1 MASFKKENSK
11 RKFMKR
17 ISAIFIFMLSAY
29 FSFTQV
35 NFSDFIEGN
44 SVKGQVNTNG
54 LFFNSPNN
62 YSRGYEFPKGS
73 GNQLMT
79 FSNFWFGGVDST
91 DALFLAAY
99 DILSGGDLFPGPYS
113 STNSYTSPDYGAT
126 YINSVWSISKEQ
138 IEYHLDNFEQNNYTP
153 IPSILNWPG
162 NGLTSVG
169 VSEQLA
175 PYVDADNDGIY
186 NPLAGD
192 YPCVRGDVATYV
204 IMNDDALP
212 HLTGGVKIGIEV
224 HFMFYQFLANDFID
238 STTFINVQVINKGQH
253 ELVDFKTTYNVD
265 IDIGFPF
272 DDYRGCDSMLNLS
285 YGYNATSFD
294 PNYNGAS
301 GYGANPPAVG
311 VVSLNKKMASAGGY
325 VSGGMPTCPTCD
337 PIWPI
342 NYWNY
347 MNSKWRDG
355 TPWYYGGV
363 GHHASNGVTTQ
374 PTNYQYSGNP
384 YTGLGWSEMNTDG
397 NGTTNPADEDK
408 RFLMTMESQQLFPGD
423 TAVYDLG
430 IVAYM
435 QGNHLE
441 NVQGLLGYAV
451 QLQDYYDNIMDLGCT
466 QTGTGIAD
474 TIVLVNNELPYDRL
488 FEITRLDGEGN
499 MSMPVMLHELSEA
512 QILAENQV
520 DSVRYRRGEGP
531 IYVELYDTVN
541 YAQGY
546 YVLKVLDNEVD
557 TSEWRLLRYDEQ
569 NGAILDSAESMTTL
583 IQGDTVL
590 FPQYGLKI
598 TVRQD
603 KYICNDGSTGCPN
616 NRLTSSPI
624 KAELRYFDNGGN
636 AWLTGVKHNYGFNP
650 ENWMTSGEFYVYAEL
665 NDPSLGDGNPDC
677 YNALSLSDPQ
687 FLYDDLL
694 GGIITNGQT
703 VRFDRCPPY
712 VLGVPLSFFSYT
724 AFQSIAFSQLSS
736 VYHPSIDIVFTSDQS
751 KWTRCPV
758 IELCDDVQNAIGGVE
773 PGLLRGS
780 PSVDKNGN
788 PDGTGNGM
796 SWFPGYA
803 IDVETGRR
811 LNLAFGENSSLVNE
825 NGSDMI
831 WNPTSTMYDANGT
844 AVFGGQ
850 HVIYAFGGQF
860 DDMPNYDEGVF
871 IQTKLNE
878 LTSLSYRAVYKNLSW
893 VMQPIL
899 EDGATLLESDARLLV
914 RINKEFKLNEL
925 SGLNQSRPMFAW
937 TVGEY
942 SSDILSIP
950 EIAQEIKIKL
960 YPNPATQEINL
971 EWDAALNETIVI
983 YSLDG
988 RKLKEQVI
996 HSNERKA
1003 TLNISELTP
1012 GVYIAKIG
1020 NYSGKFIVR

>member
-1 MASFKKENSK
+1 
-11 RKFMKR
+11 MKR
-17 ISAIFIFMLSAY
+17 ISTILMLLAIAH
-29 FSFTQV
+29 FSTSQV
-35 NFSDFIEGN
+35 TFSDFIEGN
-44 SVKGQVNTNG
+44 SVKGRVNSNG
-54 LFFNSPNN
+54 LFFNNPNN
-62 YSRGYEFPKGS
+62 YSGGYEFPKGT
-73 GNQLMT
+73 GNHLMY
-79 FSNFWFGGVDST
+79 SSSFWFGGIDSD
-91 DALFLAAY
+91 DALY
-99 DILSGGDLFPGPYS
+99 LSADQFRGNADLFPGPYS
-113 STNSYTSPDYGAT
+113 STNSYNITSYAVNYANP
-126 YINSVWSISKEQ
+126 IWSITKEQ
-138 IEYHLDNFEQNNYTP
+138 IEYHLDNYQQPNYSP
-153 IPSILNWPG
+153 IPEILNWPG
-162 NGLTSVG
+162 NGITSLG

-175 PYVDADNDGIY
+175 PYIDVDNDGVY
-186 NPLAGD
+186 DPFTGD
-192 YPCVRGDVATYV
+192 YPCIRGDFATYV
-204 IMNDDALP
+204 IMNDDAIT
-212 HLTGGVKIGIEV
+212 HESGGEKLGIEV
-224 HFMFYQFLANDFID
+224 HFMFYQFLSNDFID
-238 STTFINVQVINKGQH
+238 STTFINIKVINKGQI
-253 ELVDFKTTYNVD
+253 ELVDFRTTYYVD
-265 IDIGFPF
+265 HDIGFAF
-272 DDYRGCDSMLNLS
+272 DDYRGCDSSLNLA
-285 YGYNATSFD
+285 YGYNAMDFD
-294 PNYNGAS
+294 PGGSGAL
-301 GYGANPPAVG
+301 GYANNPPACG
-311 VVSLNKKMASAGGY
+311 VVSLNNAMASSGGY
-325 VSGGMPTCPTCD
+325 VNGGSPTCPTCD
-337 PIWPI
+337 PIAPI
-342 NYWNY
+342 EYWYY

-355 TPWYYGGV
+355 TPWYYGGN
-363 GHHASNGVTTQ
+363 GYPGSNGVTTQ

-441 NVQGLLGYAV
+441 NVQGLLGYAA

-466 QTGTGIAD
+466 QTGTGIVD

-569 NGAILDSAESMTTL
+569 NGALLDSAESMTTL

-598 TVRQD
+598 TVQQD

-616 NRLTSSPI
+616 NRLTSTPI
-624 KAELRYFDNGGN
+624 KAELRYFNNGGN
-636 AWLTGVKHNYGFNP
+636 PWLTGVKHNYGFNP
-650 ENWMTSGEFYVYAEL
+650 ENWLTSGVFYSEL
-665 NDPSLGDGNPDC
+665 DDPSLGYGNPSC
-677 YNALSLSDPQ
+677 YSSLDLIDPQMKFDNLLEGLLSL
-687 FLYDDLL
+687 
-694 GGIITNGQT
+694 GQT
-703 VRFDRCPPY
+703 VRYNRCPPY
-712 VLGVPLSFFSYT
+712 VIGVPESFVSMNVFNI
-724 AFQSIAFSQLSS
+724 IAFSNLRSIN
-736 VYHPSIDIVFTSDQS
+736 HPSIDIVFTSDQS

-758 IELCDDVQNAIGGVE
+758 IELCDEPQNAIGGVE
-773 PGLLRGS
+773 PGLLRAS

-788 PDGTGNGM
+788 PDGTGTGM

-811 LNLAFGENSSLVNE
+811 LNIAFGENSSLVNE

-878 LTSLSYRAVYKNLSW
+878 MTSLSYRAVYKNLSW

-950 EIAQEIKIKL
+950 EIAQELKIKL
-960 YPNPATQEINL
+960 YPNPATQEITL

-988 RKLKEQVI
+988 RKLKEQEI
-996 HSNERKA
+996 YSDERKA
-1003 TLNISELTP
+1003 TLNISELTR
-1012 GVYIAKIG
+1012 GVYIAKIV
-1020 NYSGKFIVR
+1020 NYSGKFVVR